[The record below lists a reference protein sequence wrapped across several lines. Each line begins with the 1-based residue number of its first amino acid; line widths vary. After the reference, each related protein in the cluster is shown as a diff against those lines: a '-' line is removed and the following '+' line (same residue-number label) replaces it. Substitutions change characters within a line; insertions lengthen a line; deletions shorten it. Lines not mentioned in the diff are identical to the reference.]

1 MCYGVGSE
9 GVEIGLKGTKQ
20 PCREVTGWSLVYAR
34 EGWAAVMKGGA
45 VGAGPGTETSKLA
58 TSLEAIFLF
67 FLKTGIDRC

>member
-20 PCREVTGWSLVYAR
+20 PCREVTRGYAR
-34 EGWAAVMKGGA
+34 EGWAAVMKGGD

-58 TSLEAIFLF
+58 TSLESIFPF